1 MVLRQR
7 CVETG
12 SAVAKYVYDYGLTDK
27 DEISVDTLAGIKY
40 LKLTIENGKVS
51 KVRVNMGKPILKA
64 SEIPV
69 KAEKEPVVA
78 EAIEAGGR
86 GMEDDLRIHG
96 ESSCSDLH

>member
-1 MVLRQR
+1 MWKRIR
-7 CVETG
+7 C
-12 SAVAKYVYDYGLTDK
+12 VAKYVYDYDLTDK

-69 KAEKEPVVA
+69 KQRKSLWLQKQSRL
-78 EAIEAGGR
+78 EAGNGR
-86 GMEDDLRIHG
+86 
-96 ESSCSDLH
+96 